1 MTEFDKEVQ
10 HRKEISRSAAKR
22 VNGSKSKKCSL
33 PSDNLTKKQIRAMSG
48 EVVTYNIHKAM
59 TWEEFKGLPDD
70 LAQLH
75 LEYIV
80 KKYRATAKAIAEAF
94 GVHPVTFSRC
104 LRMRGIRVDWPN
116 VHGFKPT
123 EAWLKFIG
131 RADK

>member
-10 HRKEISRSAAKR
+10 HKKEISRSAAKR

-33 PSDNLTKKQIRAMSG
+33 PSDNLTKKQIRAMCD
-48 EVVTYNIHKAM
+48 EVVTYNIHKFM
-59 TWEEFKGLPDD
+59 TWEEFKRLPDD

-104 LRMRGIRVDWPN
+104 LRTRGILVDWPN
-116 VHGFKPT
+116 VHGFKPS
-123 EAWLKFIG
+123 EAWLRFIG
-131 RADK
+131 RAVK